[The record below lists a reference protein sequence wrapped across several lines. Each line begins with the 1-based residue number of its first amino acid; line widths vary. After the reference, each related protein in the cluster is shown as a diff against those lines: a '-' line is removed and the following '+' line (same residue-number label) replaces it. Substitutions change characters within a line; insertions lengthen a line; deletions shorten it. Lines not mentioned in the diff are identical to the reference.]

1 MPFLGFC
8 SVTNCYSAGLAR
20 RARLS
25 TPCPATPA
33 MILSKQCALGSAQA
47 QLEQVWGAREARNSN
62 CTGSI
67 MLDSQI
73 QAQGFVDLEVEA
85 TKDFFLFF
93 FFFYLLSEHIC
104 LRIIGKT

>member
-1 MPFLGFC
+1 
-8 SVTNCYSAGLAR
+8 
-20 RARLS
+20 
-25 TPCPATPA
+25 
-33 MILSKQCALGSAQA
+33 
-47 QLEQVWGAREARNSN
+47 
-62 CTGSI
+62 